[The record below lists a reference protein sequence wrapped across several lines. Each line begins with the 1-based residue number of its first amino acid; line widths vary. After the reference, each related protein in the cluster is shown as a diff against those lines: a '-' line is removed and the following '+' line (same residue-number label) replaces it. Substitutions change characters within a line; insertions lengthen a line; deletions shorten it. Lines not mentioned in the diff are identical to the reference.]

1 MLFNS
6 FQFILFYIIVLILY
20 YKVNHK
26 FRWILLLLSSCI
38 FYMYFK
44 AIYILI
50 LLFTIVIDYFAG
62 ILLETTSSK
71 YKKMVL
77 LLSLIANIGIL
88 VFYKYFN
95 FFNENLGYIFHYF
108 KIDYSISNL
117 SFLLPIGLS
126 FHTFQA
132 MSYTIEIYRGKQ
144 KAERHFGIYALY
156 VLFWPQLVA
165 GPIERPQNIL
175 HQFHLPKFFQLSN
188 FKIGIRMIL
197 WGLFKKVVIAD
208 SIASIIRSNYNV
220 DIVESSELTNVISMY
235 LFSIQ
240 IYCDFSGYSDIALG
254 SAKTMGFD
262 LMKNFNNPYFSKN
275 ISEFWRRWHISLS
288 TWFKDYLYIPLGGSK
303 SGFFKLSRNLFIVF
317 LVSGFWHGASWNF
330 IIWGAI
336 HGMFQII
343 YLLFKRYIPS
353 SKLTS
358 SKLASIF
365 SVIFT
370 FHLVSIAWIFFRA
383 ENFESSITILKSIL
397 HFFLSNNLASF
408 PILFDGIFTSLH
420 PLLILSLL
428 FMFVYE
434 YYVNLSVVQ
443 NSTVKLY
450 IEMLF
455 LTMLIILMGTSIQ
468 EDFIYF
474 QF

>member
-1 MLFNS
+1 
-6 FQFILFYIIVLILY
+6 
-20 YKVNHK
+20 
-26 FRWILLLLSSCI
+26 
-38 FYMYFK
+38 
-44 AIYILI
+44 
-50 LLFTIVIDYFAG
+50 
-62 ILLETTSSK
+62 
-71 YKKMVL
+71 
-77 LLSLIANIGIL
+77 
-88 VFYKYFN
+88 
-95 FFNENLGYIFHYF
+95 
-108 KIDYSISNL
+108 
-117 SFLLPIGLS
+117 
-126 FHTFQA
+126 
-132 MSYTIEIYRGKQ
+132 
-144 KAERHFGIYALY
+144 
-156 VLFWPQLVA
+156 
-165 GPIERPQNIL
+165 
-175 HQFHLPKFFQLSN
+175 
-188 FKIGIRMIL
+188 
-197 WGLFKKVVIAD
+197 
-208 SIASIIRSNYNV
+208 
-220 DIVESSELTNVISMY
+220 
-235 LFSIQ
+235 
-240 IYCDFSGYSDIALG
+240 
-254 SAKTMGFD
+254 MGFD

-343 YLLFKRYIPS
+343 YLLFKCYIPS
-353 SKLTS
+353 SKFTS

-365 SVIFT
+365 SVIIT

-383 ENFESSITILKSIL
+383 ENFDTSITILRSIL
-397 HFFLSNNLASF
+397 HFFFSNNLASF

-443 NSTVKLY
+443 NSTLKLY

-455 LTMLIILMGTSIQ
+455 LTMFIVLMGTSIQ